1 MSYHFIDEIRV
12 YSRTGNTLLSL
23 GLLVFRYCAAL
34 GLGVILYSKIIEMQ
48 LIRYI
53 ILVFLV
59 VTAQIADA
67 QAVIN
72 GIALDAETH
81 EPIIGATIADAKHGK
96 VLTVSQADGTFT
108 IPKNNEVVLKISS
121 IGYKPLITA
130 PTANGHYLLQ
140 AEVSQLGE
148 VVVTAQENRGLTT
161 SSRIEKHAM
170 EHLQPSS
177 FADLLELLPGGRSHD
192 PSLSAPNN
200 IHIREISTGNSNYAT
215 SSLGTSFIIDG
226 APISTGANMQYLA
239 GAWDDMAT
247 SRDNTNAGVDMR
259 GISTDDIESVEIVRG
274 IPSVE
279 YGDLTS
285 GLVKIERRH
294 GGRDMKF
301 RLKADMGSKLFYAA
315 KDFEWEPKRLTLN
328 VSADF
333 LDAKADPRNRLENFK
348 RMTISTRLQKRWEKD
363 SYHLTFSS
371 NVDYSR
377 SLDNDKE
384 DIDQTY
390 SAEDSYRSSYNRFAV
405 MTALQFKT
413 KRPSWLKSADVTISA
428 SIEKDQI
435 ERTRLVQLSRMTV
448 APLSKEEGENDAYI
462 LPFKYIGHHEV
473 DGKPVNAFIKFN
485 ARLQIPSNTISNTL
499 LIGTDWNID
508 KNLGRGQVFDP
519 MKPVYTGISSRQRSL
534 KEIPANHRLSAY
546 AEESAKWPT
555 PIGSLE
561 LTAGIRATTLLNLDA
576 DYKMNGKLYW
586 DPRANIGYSLP
597 QLSLLGQPTFIRIA
611 AGIGQ
616 HTKMPTMEQ
625 LFPDLLYIDFIQLN
639 YYHDNPDYRRINL
652 MTYIANPRNTALEP
666 ARNLKKEVSIDINV
680 GGNRLAVTAFREK
693 MTSGFRMQSYYQ
705 TYQYKQY
712 DASGI
717 NAASLTS
724 QPRLE
729 DLPYTVI
736 NELAGYG
743 NYTNG
748 SMTLK
753 EGIEYTLETKRFPV
767 ILTRLTINGAYFRT
781 TYNNSIVDSYRPS
794 QVIDNR
800 QIQYVGLYANDDG
813 SVRESFNTNFTLDTD
828 VPRLKLGFSISAQ
841 CLWFTTSQRK
851 EISNYPVQYIAPD
864 GTIHDW
870 KDSDADDVYLRWL
883 VRDYTASQ
891 FEKNRVPFA
900 MNVNM
905 KVTKKLFDDRLHI
918 AMFCNKLW
926 DYTPDY
932 DSRGTTIRRHVTP
945 YFGLEMNIKL

>member
-1 MSYHFIDEIRV
+1 
-12 YSRTGNTLLSL
+12 
-23 GLLVFRYCAAL
+23 
-34 GLGVILYSKIIEMQ
+34 MQ

-53 ILVFLV
+53 ILVLSVLFL
-59 VTAQIADA
+59 QNADA
-67 QAVIN
+67 QSLIG
-72 GIALDAETH
+72 GIVLDAETL
-81 EPIIGATIADAKHGK
+81 EPVIGATVADAGRGK
-96 VLTVSQADGTFT
+96 VLTVTQADGTFG
-108 IPKNNEVVLKISS
+108 IPKNDDVRLKITS
-121 IGYKPLITA
+121 IGYKPLVTE
-130 PTANGHYLLQ
+130 PTTDGRYLLQ

-177 FADLLELLPGGRSHD
+177 FSDLLELIPGGRSSD
-192 PSLSAPNN
+192 PSLGAPNN

-259 GISTDDIESVEIVRG
+259 GISTDDIERVEIVRG

-279 YGDLTS
+279 FGDLTS
-285 GLVKIERRH
+285 GLVKIERRR
-294 GGRDMKF
+294 GGHDMKF

-315 KDFEWEPKRLTLN
+315 KDFEWAPRQLTLN
-328 VSADF
+328 LSADY
-333 LDAKADPRNRLENFK
+333 LDAKSDPRNRLENYK
-348 RMTISTRLQKRWEKD
+348 RVTISTRMQKRWERTN
-363 SYHLTFSS
+363 YGLTLSS
-371 NVDYSR
+371 NLDFSR

-390 SAEDSYRSSYNRFAV
+390 SAEDSYRSSYNRYALLN
-405 MTALQFKT
+405 TLQFKS
-413 KRPSWLKSADVTISA
+413 KRNAWLKSAEVTLSA
-428 SIEKDQI
+428 SLENDLI

-473 DGKPVNAFIKFN
+473 EGKPLNVYAKLN
-485 ARLQIPSNTISNTL
+485 ARLQIPNNRLSNTL
-499 LIGTDWNID
+499 LLGLDWNMD

-519 MKPVYTGISSRQRSL
+519 HTPVYTGISSRARSL
-534 KEIPANHRLSAY
+534 KDIPANHRLSAY
-546 AEESAKWPT
+546 AEESLKWPT
-555 PIGSLE
+555 AIGSLE
-561 LTAGIRATTLLNLDA
+561 VTAGIRGSMLLNLDA
-576 DYKMNGKLYW
+576 DYMMNGKLYW

-597 QLSLLGQPTFIRIA
+597 KLSVFGQPTFIRIA

-625 LFPDLLYIDFIQLN
+625 LFPDMLYIDFIQLN

-652 MTYIANPRNTALEP
+652 MTYIVNPRNTALEP
-666 ARNLKKEVSIDINV
+666 ARNLKKEVSLDINI
-680 GGNRLAVTAFREK
+680 GGNRLAITAFREK
-693 MTSGFRMQSYYQ
+693 MTSGFRMQSRYQ

-717 NAASLTS
+717 NAASLTA
-724 QPRLE
+724 QPRLDE
-729 DLPYTVI
+729 LPYTVI

-781 TYNNSIVDSYRPS
+781 TYDNSIVDSYRPS

-813 SVRESFNTNFTLDTD
+813 SVREAFNTNFTLDTD
-828 VPRLKLGFSISAQ
+828 VPRLKLGFSVSAQ
-841 CLWFTTSQRK
+841 CMWFTTSQRK

-864 GTIHDW
+864 GSIHDW
-870 KDSDADDVYLRWL
+870 QDSDADDLYLRWL
-883 VRDYTASQ
+883 VRDYTSSQ
-891 FEKNRVPFA
+891 FEKSRVPFA
-900 MNVNM
+900 MNMNM
-905 KVTKKLFDDRLHI
+905 KVTKKLFDDRLHV

>member
-1 MSYHFIDEIRV
+1 
-12 YSRTGNTLLSL
+12 
-23 GLLVFRYCAAL
+23 
-34 GLGVILYSKIIEMQ
+34 MQ

-53 ILVFLV
+53 ILALLV
-59 VTAQIADA
+59 LNIQLADA
-67 QAVIN
+67 QTLIN
-72 GIALDAETH
+72 GIVLDSETM
-81 EPIIGATIADAKHGK
+81 EPIIGATVADAKKGK
-96 VLTVSQADGTFT
+96 ALTVTQADGSFA
-108 IPKNNEVVLKISS
+108 IPKNNEVELRITS
-121 IGYKPLITA
+121 IGYKPLVTA
-130 PTANGHYLLQ
+130 IKSDGRYLLQ

-177 FADLLELLPGGRSHD
+177 FSDLLELIPGGRSID
-192 PSLSAPNN
+192 PSLSTPNN

-239 GAWDDMAT
+239 GSWDDMAT

-259 GISTDDIESVEIVRG
+259 SIATDDIERVEIIRG

-285 GLVKIERRH
+285 GLVKIERRR
-294 GGRDMKF
+294 GGHDMKF

-315 KDFEWEPKRLTLN
+315 KDFEWEQHSLTLN
-328 VSADF
+328 LSADY
-333 LDAKADPRNRLENFK
+333 LDAKADPRNRLENYK
-348 RMTISTRLQKRWEKD
+348 RVTISTRLQKQWEQTD
-363 SYHLTFSS
+363 YMLTFSS
-371 NVDYSR
+371 NIDFSR

-384 DIDQTY
+384 DIDQSY
-390 SAEDSYRSSYNRFAV
+390 SAEDSYRSSYNRYALL
-405 MTALQFKT
+405 TALQFKM
-413 KRPSWLKSADVTISA
+413 KRSSWLKSADLTVSTSL
-428 SIEKDQI
+428 ENDLI

-462 LPFKYIGHHEV
+462 LPYKYIGHHEV
-473 DGKPVNAFIKFN
+473 EGKPVNAYVKLN
-485 ARLQIPSNTISNTL
+485 ARLQIPNNRVSNSL
-499 LIGTDWNID
+499 LLGADWNLD
-508 KNLGRGQVFDP
+508 KNLGRGQMFDP

-534 KEIPANHRLSAY
+534 KEIPANHRLSVY
-546 AEESAKWPT
+546 AEENVKWPT
-555 PIGSLE
+555 SIGSLE
-561 LTAGIRATTLLNLDA
+561 LTAGIRATTLLNIDTEYA
-576 DYKMNGKLYW
+576 MKGKLYW
-586 DPRANIGYSLP
+586 DPRINVGYSLP
-597 QLSLLGQPTFIRIA
+597 KLSLFGQPSFIRIA

-625 LFPDLLYIDFIQLN
+625 LFPDMLYIDFIQLN

-652 MTYIANPRNTALEP
+652 MTYIVNPRNTALEP
-666 ARNLKKEVSIDINV
+666 ARNLKKEVSIDINI

-693 MTSGFRMQSYYQ
+693 MTSGFRMQSYYR

-717 NAASLTS
+717 EAASLTA
-724 QPRLE
+724 QPNLS

-753 EGIEYTLETKRFPV
+753 EGIEYTLESKRFPV

-781 TYNNSIVDSYRPS
+781 TYDNSIVDSYRPS

-828 VPRLKLGFSISAQ
+828 VPRLKLGFSLSAQ

-864 GTIHDW
+864 GSIHEW
-870 KDSDADDVYLRWL
+870 REGDADDMYLRWL
-883 VRDYTASQ
+883 VRDYTSSQ

-926 DYTPDY
+926 AYTLDY

>member
-1 MSYHFIDEIRV
+1 MH
-12 YSRTGNTLLSL
+12 
-23 GLLVFRYCAAL
+23 
-34 GLGVILYSKIIEMQ
+34 
-48 LIRYI
+48 LIRNI
-53 ILVFLV
+53 ILFLSILSV
-59 VTAQIADA
+59 QFADA
-67 QAVIN
+67 QSIIS
-72 GIALDAETH
+72 GIVLDAETL
-81 EPIIGATIADAKHGK
+81 EPVIGATIANAKLGK
-96 VLTVSQADGTFT
+96 ALTVTQTDGSFS
-108 IPKNNEVVLKISS
+108 IPKNNDVQLRITS
-121 IGYKPLITA
+121 IGYKPLVTA
-130 PTANGHYLLQ
+130 PTRDGRYLLH
-140 AEVSQLGE
+140 AEISQLGE

-177 FADLLELLPGGRSHD
+177 FSDLLELLPGGRSHD

-200 IHIREISTGNSNYAT
+200 IHIREIAIGSSNYAT
-215 SSLGTSFIIDG
+215 SSLGTSFVIDG
-226 APISTGANMQYLA
+226 APISTNANMQFLA

-259 GISTDDIESVEIVRG
+259 GISTDDIQSVEIVRG

-285 GLVKIERRH
+285 GLVKIERRR
-294 GGRDMKF
+294 GGHDLKF
-301 RLKADMGSKLFYAA
+301 RLKADMGSKLLYGA
-315 KDFEWEPKRLTLN
+315 KDFEWEKRYLTLN
-328 VSADF
+328 ISADY
-333 LDAKADPRNRLENFK
+333 LDAKADPRNRLENYK
-348 RMTISTRLQKRWEKD
+348 RMTFSTRMQKRWEKKD
-363 SYHLTFSS
+363 YSLTLSS
-371 NVDYSR
+371 NIDFSR

-390 SAEDSYRSSYNRFAV
+390 SAEDSYKSSYNRYALLN
-405 MTALQFKT
+405 ALQFKS
-413 KRPSWLKSADVTISA
+413 KQNSWFKSAEMTVSA
-428 SIEKDQI
+428 SLENDLI

-473 DGKPVNAFIKFN
+473 EGKPLNVYAKLN
-485 ARLQIPSNTISNTL
+485 ARLQVPNNRLSNTL
-499 LIGTDWNID
+499 LLGVDWNLD

-519 MKPVYTGISSRQRSL
+519 HTPVYTSISSRARSL

-546 AEESAKWPT
+546 AEERLKWPT
-555 PIGSLE
+555 PIGTLE
-561 LTAGIRATTLLNLDA
+561 ATAGIRGTTLLNLDA
-576 DYKMNGKLYW
+576 EYKMNGKLYW
-586 DPRANIGYSLP
+586 DPRVNIGYSLP
-597 QLSLLGQPTFIRIA
+597 KLSLFGQPTFIRIA

-652 MTYIANPRNTALEP
+652 MTYVVNPRNTALEP
-666 ARNLKKEVSIDINV
+666 ARNLKKELSLDINI
-680 GGNRLAVTAFREK
+680 GGNRLAITAFREK

-717 NAASLTS
+717 NAASLTA
-724 QPRLE
+724 QPSLNE
-729 DLPYTVI
+729 LPFTII

-753 EGIEYTLETKRFPV
+753 EGIEYTIETKRFPV
-767 ILTRLTINGAYFRT
+767 VLTRLTINGAYFRT

-813 SVRESFNTNFTLDTD
+813 SVREAFNTNFTLDTD
-828 VPRLKLGFSISAQ
+828 VPRLKLGFSLSAQ
-841 CLWFTTSQRK
+841 CLWFTSSQRK
-851 EISNYPVQYIAPD
+851 EVSNYPVQYIAPD
-864 GTIHDW
+864 GSIHDW
-870 KDSDADDVYLRWL
+870 QDSDASDMYLRWL
-883 VRDYTASQ
+883 VRDYTPSQ

-905 KVTKKLFDDRLHI
+905 KVTKKLFDDRLYV

>member
-1 MSYHFIDEIRV
+1 
-12 YSRTGNTLLSL
+12 L
-23 GLLVFRYCAAL
+23 AAQ
-34 GLGVILYSKIIEMQ
+34 V
-48 LIRYI
+48 
-53 ILVFLV
+53 
-59 VTAQIADA
+59 ADA
-67 QAVIN
+67 QALIRGTV
-72 GIALDAETH
+72 LDAETL
-81 EPIIGATIADAKHGK
+81 EPVIGATITDVKQGK
-96 VLTVSQADGTFT
+96 ALTVTQADGTFA
-108 IPKNNEVVLKISS
+108 IPKNNEVKLRISS
-121 IGYKPLITA
+121 IGYKSLVTA
-130 PTANGHYLLQ
+130 PTADGRYLLH

-161 SSRIEKHAM
+161 SSKIEKHAM

-177 FADLLELLPGGRSHD
+177 FSDLLELIPGGRSID
-192 PSLSAPNN
+192 PSLSTPNN

-285 GLVKIERRH
+285 GLVKIERRR
-294 GGRDMKF
+294 GGHDMKF
-301 RLKADMGSKLFYAA
+301 RLKADMGSKLLYAA
-315 KDFEWEPKRLTLN
+315 KDFEWDKRHLTLN
-328 VSADF
+328 VSADY
-333 LDAKADPRNRLENFK
+333 LDAKADPRNRLENYK
-348 RMTISTRLQKRWEKD
+348 RMTFSSRMQKRWEKED
-363 SYHLTFSS
+363 YSLTLSS
-371 NVDYSR
+371 NIDFSR

-384 DIDQTY
+384 DVDQTY
-390 SAEDSYRSSYNRFAV
+390 SAEDSYKSSYNRY
-405 MTALQFKT
+405 ALLNALKYKSKQN
-413 KRPSWLKSADVTISA
+413 SWLKSAELTVSA
-428 SIEKDQI
+428 SLEKDQI

-473 DGKPVNAFIKFN
+473 EGKPVNAYAKLN
-485 ARLQIPSNTISNTL
+485 TRLQIPNNRLSNTL
-499 LIGTDWNID
+499 LLGVDWNLD

-519 MKPVYTGISSRQRSL
+519 PTPVYTSISSRSRSL

-546 AEESAKWPT
+546 AEENLKWPT
-555 PIGSLE
+555 AIGTFE
-561 LTAGIRATTLLNLDA
+561 ATAGIRGTMLLNLDA
-576 DYKMNGKLYW
+576 DYTMNGKVYW
-586 DPRANIGYSLP
+586 DPRVNIGYTLP
-597 QLSLLGQPTFIRIA
+597 RLSIFGKPTFIRFA
-611 AGIGQ
+611 GGIGQ

-652 MTYIANPRNTALEP
+652 MTYIVNPRNTALEP
-666 ARNLKKEVSIDINV
+666 ARNLKKEVSLDINI

-693 MTSGFRMQSYYQ
+693 MTSGFRMQSYYR
-705 TYQYKQY
+705 TFQYKQY

-717 NAASLTS
+717 NAASLTG
-724 QPRLE
+724 QPNLD
-729 DLPYTVI
+729 DLPFTLI

-781 TYNNSIVDSYRPS
+781 TYDNSIVDSYRPS

-828 VPRLKLGFSISAQ
+828 VPRLKLGFSFSAQ
-841 CLWFTTSQRK
+841 CLWSSTSQRK
-851 EISNYPVQYIAPD
+851 EVSNYPVQYIAPD
-864 GTIHDW
+864 GSIHDW
-870 KDSDADDVYLRWL
+870 QDSDADDMYLRWL
-883 VRDYTASQ
+883 DRDFTPSL

-905 KVTKKLFDDRLHI
+905 KVTKKLFEDRLHV

-926 DYTPDY
+926 AYTPDY

>member
-1 MSYHFIDEIRV
+1 MHFYRLII
-12 YSRTGNTLLSL
+12 LSL
-23 GLLVFRYCAAL
+23 S
-34 GLGVILYSKIIEMQ
+34 ILII
-48 LIRYI
+48 
-53 ILVFLV
+53 
-59 VTAQIADA
+59 QIANA
-67 QAVIN
+67 QALTT
-72 GIALDAETH
+72 GIVLDAETL
-81 EPIIGATIADAKHGK
+81 EPVIGATVSDAKQGK
-96 VLTVSQADGTFT
+96 TITVTQSDGSFN
-108 IPKNNEVVLKISS
+108 IPKNNEVRLKITS
-121 IGYKPLITA
+121 IGYKPLVTSIT
-130 PTANGHYLLQ
+130 PDGRYLLQ
-140 AEVSQLGE
+140 AQMSQLGE

-161 SSRIEKHAM
+161 SSTIEKHAM

-177 FADLLELLPGGRSHD
+177 FADLLELIPGGRSVD
-192 PSLSAPNN
+192 PSLSVPNN
-200 IHIREISTGNSNYAT
+200 IHIREIPIESSNYST

-226 APISTGANMQYLA
+226 APISTNANMQYLA

-247 SRDNTNAGVDMR
+247 SRDNTNSGVDMR
-259 GISTDDIESVEIVRG
+259 GISTDDIERVEIVRG

-285 GLVKIERRH
+285 GLVKIERRR
-294 GGRDMKF
+294 GGHNLKM

-315 KDFEWEPKRLTLN
+315 KDFEWSPKRLTLN
-328 VSADF
+328 LSADY
-333 LDAKADPRNRLENFK
+333 LDAKADPRNRLENYK
-348 RMTISTRLQKRWEKD
+348 RVTVSTRLQKRWEKEN
-363 SYHLTFSS
+363 HTLTFSS
-371 NVDYSR
+371 NLDFSR

-390 SAEDSYRSSYNRFAV
+390 SAEDSYKSSYSRYAL
-405 MTALQFKT
+405 MTSLQFKS
-413 KRPSWLKSADVTISA
+413 KRGMWLKSAELTIS
-428 SIEKDQI
+428 SSVEKDLI

-462 LPFKYIGHHEV
+462 LPYKYIGHHEV
-473 DGKPVNAFIKFN
+473 EGKPLNAFVKLN
-485 ARLQIPSNTISNTL
+485 ARLQIPSNAVSNTL
-499 LIGTDWNID
+499 LVGTDWNLD

-519 MKPVYTGISSRQRSL
+519 LKPVYTGISSRARSL
-534 KEIPANHRLSAY
+534 KDIPANHRLSAY
-546 AEESAKWPT
+546 AEESLKWPIA
-555 PIGSLE
+555 IGTVE
-561 LTAGIRATTLLNLDA
+561 ITAGIRATMLMNLDDA
-576 DYKMNGKLYW
+576 YKMNGKFYW
-586 DPRANIGYSLP
+586 DPRVNIGYSLP
-597 QLSLLGQPTFIRIA
+597 QLAVMGQPAFIRLA
-611 AGIGQ
+611 AGIGK
-616 HTKMPTMEQ
+616 HTKTPTMEQ

-652 MTYIANPRNTALEP
+652 MTYIVNPRNTGLEP
-666 ARNLKKEVSIDINV
+666 ARNLKKELSLDINI
-680 GGNRLAVTAFREK
+680 GGNRLAITAFREK

-717 NAASLTS
+717 IAAQLTG
-724 QPRLE
+724 QPLLS

-736 NELAGYG
+736 NKLAGYG

-753 EGIEYTLETKRFPV
+753 EGIEYTIETKRFPV
-767 ILTRLTINGAYFRT
+767 VLTRLTINGAYLRT

-794 QVIDNR
+794 RVIDNR
-800 QIQYVGLYANDDG
+800 QIQYVGLYADDDG

-828 VPRLKLGFSISAQ
+828 VPRLKLGFSLSAQ

-851 EISNYPVQYIAPD
+851 QVSNYPVQYIAPD
-864 GTIHDW
+864 GSIHDW
-870 KDSDADDVYLRWL
+870 QSSDADDVYLRWL
-883 VRDYTASQ
+883 VRDYTPSQ

-905 KVTKKLFDDRLHI
+905 KVTKKLFDDRLHV

>member
-1 MSYHFIDEIRV
+1 MHIIRIIII
-12 YSRTGNTLLSL
+12 LLSVL
-23 GLLVFRYCAAL
+23 SIQSV
-34 GLGVILYSKIIEMQ
+34 
-48 LIRYI
+48 
-53 ILVFLV
+53 
-59 VTAQIADA
+59 DA
-67 QAVIN
+67 QALISGTV
-72 GIALDAETH
+72 LDAETL
-81 EPIIGATIADAKHGK
+81 EPVVGATIADAKRGK
-96 VLTVSQADGTFT
+96 VITVTNADGTFGL
-108 IPKNNEVVLKISS
+108 PKNDEVLQLKISS
-121 IGYKPLITA
+121 IGYKTLLAKPV
-130 PTANGHYLLQ
+130 PEGRYLLQ

-161 SSRIEKHAM
+161 SSKIEKHAM

-177 FADLLELLPGGRSHD
+177 FSDLLELIPGGRSID
-192 PSLSAPNN
+192 PSLSVPNN
-200 IHIREISTGNSNYAT
+200 IHIREISSGNSNYAT
-215 SSLGTSFIIDG
+215 SSLGTSFVIDG
-226 APISTGANMQYLA
+226 APISTNANMQYLA
-239 GAWDDMAT
+239 GAWDDAAT

-285 GLVKIERRH
+285 GLVKIERRR
-294 GGRDMKF
+294 GGHNLKF
-301 RLKADMGSKLFYAA
+301 RLKADMGSKLLYGA
-315 KDFEWEPKRLTLN
+315 KDFEWEKRHLTWNL
-328 VSADF
+328 SADY
-333 LDAKADPRNRLENFK
+333 LDAKADPRNRLENYK
-348 RMTISTRLQKRWEKD
+348 RVTLSSRLRKKWVHND
-363 SYHLTFSS
+363 DYSLTLSSNLDFSS
-371 NVDYSR
+371 
-377 SLDNDKE
+377 SLDNDKQ

-390 SAEDSYRSSYNRFAV
+390 SAEDSYRSSYNRY
-405 MTALQFKT
+405 ALSNVLQYKSMQG
-413 KRPSWLKSADVTISA
+413 SWLKSAEVTVAA
-428 SIEKDQI
+428 SLENDLI
-435 ERTRLVQLSRMTV
+435 ERTRLVQLSRMTI

-473 DGKPVNAFIKFN
+473 EGMPLNVFAKMN
-485 ARLQIPSNTISNTL
+485 ARVQIPNNRLSNTL
-499 LIGTDWNID
+499 LLGVEWNMD
-508 KNLGRGQVFDP
+508 KNMGRGQVFDP
-519 MKPVYTGISSRQRSL
+519 HTPVYTGISSRARSL
-534 KEIPANHRLSAY
+534 KQIPANHRLSAY
-546 AEESAKWPT
+546 AEESLKWPT
-555 PIGSLE
+555 AIGSLE
-561 LTAGIRATTLLNLDA
+561 VTAGIRATTLLNLNA
-576 DYKMNGKLYW
+576 GYTMNGKLYW
-586 DPRANIGYSLP
+586 DPRVNMGYTLP
-597 QLSLLGQPTFIRIA
+597 KLTVFGQPTFIRIA
-611 AGIGQ
+611 GGIGQ

-652 MTYIANPRNTALEP
+652 MTYIVNPRNTALEP
-666 ARNLKKEVSIDINV
+666 ARNLKKELSLDINI
-680 GGNRLAVTAFREK
+680 GGNRLAITAFREK
-693 MTSGFRMQSYYQ
+693 MTSGFRMQSYYR
-705 TYQYKQY
+705 TFQYKQY

-724 QPRLE
+724 QPSLDE
-729 DLPYTVI
+729 LPYTVI

-767 ILTRLTINGAYFRT
+767 VLTRLTINGAYFRT

-800 QIQYVGLYANDDG
+800 QIQYVGLYDGDDG

-828 VPRLKLGFSISAQ
+828 VPRLKLGFSLSAQ

-851 EISNYPVQYIAPD
+851 EVSKYPVQYISPD
-864 GTIHDW
+864 GSIHDW
-870 KDSDADDVYLRWL
+870 QESDAADMYLRWL
-883 VRDYTASQ
+883 VRDYTPSL

-905 KVTKKLFDDRLHI
+905 KVTKKLFDDRLHV

>member
-1 MSYHFIDEIRV
+1 
-12 YSRTGNTLLSL
+12 
-23 GLLVFRYCAAL
+23 
-34 GLGVILYSKIIEMQ
+34 MQ

-53 ILVFLV
+53 ILFLLV
-59 VTAQIADA
+59 LAVQVADA
-67 QAVIN
+67 QALTRGTV
-72 GIALDAETH
+72 LDAETL
-81 EPIIGATIADAKHGK
+81 EPVIGATIADAKLGK
-96 VLTVSQADGTFT
+96 ALTVTQADGTFA
-108 IPKNNEVVLKISS
+108 IPKNNETQLRISC
-121 IGYKPLITA
+121 IGYKALVCA
-130 PTANGHYLLQ
+130 PVANGRYLLH

-177 FADLLELLPGGRSHD
+177 FADLLELIPGGRSVD

-215 SSLGTSFIIDG
+215 SSLGTSFVIDG
-226 APISTGANMQYLA
+226 APISTNANMQYLA
-239 GAWDDMAT
+239 GAWDAAAT
-247 SRDNTNAGVDMR
+247 NRDNTNAGVDMR
-259 GISTDDIESVEIVRG
+259 GISTDDIERVEIVRG

-285 GLVKIERRH
+285 GLVKIERRR
-294 GGRDMKF
+294 GGHDLKF

-315 KDFEWEPKRLTLN
+315 KDFEWDQRHLTFNL
-328 VSADF
+328 SADY
-333 LDAKADPRNRLENFK
+333 LDAKADPRNRLENYK
-348 RMTISTRLQKRWEKD
+348 RMTLSGRLQKRWERED
-363 SYHLTFSS
+363 YHLTFST
-371 NVDYSR
+371 NIDYTR

-384 DIDQTY
+384 DVDQTY
-390 SAEDSYRSSYNRFAV
+390 TAEDSYKSSYNRMALL
-405 MTALQFKT
+405 TALQLKT
-413 KRPSWLKSADVTISA
+413 KRSSWLKGTELTVSTSLENDL
-428 SIEKDQI
+428 I

-462 LPFKYIGHHEV
+462 LPFKYVGHHEV
-473 DGKPVNAFIKFN
+473 EGKPVNAFVKLN
-485 ARLQIPSNTISNTL
+485 ARLQIPNNTVSNTL
-499 LIGTDWNID
+499 LIGTDWNLD

-519 MKPVYTGISSRQRSL
+519 YKPVYTGISSRQREL

-546 AEESAKWPT
+546 AEENVKWPT
-555 PIGSLE
+555 AIGTWE
-561 LTAGIRATTLLNLDA
+561 MTAGVRATSMLNLSD
-576 DYKMNGKLYW
+576 DYTMNGKLYW
-586 DPRANIGYSLP
+586 DPRVNIGYTLP
-597 QLSLLGQPTFIRIA
+597 RLTVFGQPTFVRLA

-652 MTYIANPRNTALEP
+652 MTYIVNPRNTALEP
-666 ARNLKKEVSIDINV
+666 ARNLKKELSLDINI
-680 GGNRLAVTAFREK
+680 GGNRLAVTAFRER
-693 MTSGFRMQSYYQ
+693 MTSGFRMQSYYK
-705 TYQYKQY
+705 TFQYKQY

-717 NAASLTS
+717 NAASLS
-724 QPRLE
+724 GQPNLN
-729 DLPYTVI
+729 DLPYTLI
-736 NELAGYG
+736 NELGGYG

-753 EGIEYTLETKRFPV
+753 EGVEYTIETKRFPV

-781 TYNNSIVDSYRPS
+781 TYDNSIVDSYRPS

-851 EISNYPVQYIAPD
+851 EVSNYPVQYIAPD
-864 GTIHDW
+864 GSIHDW
-870 KDSDADDVYLRWL
+870 QDSDADDLYLRWL
-883 VRDYTASQ
+883 VRDYTSSL

>member
-1 MSYHFIDEIRV
+1 
-12 YSRTGNTLLSL
+12 
-23 GLLVFRYCAAL
+23 
-34 GLGVILYSKIIEMQ
+34 MQ
-48 LIRYI
+48 LIKYI
-53 ILVFLV
+53 ILALSVLA
-59 VTAQIADA
+59 AQIADA
-67 QAVIN
+67 QVVHK
-72 GIALDAETH
+72 GIVLDGETL
-81 EPIIGATIADAKHGK
+81 EPVVGATIADARQGK
-96 VLTVSQADGTFT
+96 VLTVTQTDGTFG
-108 IPKNNEVVLKISS
+108 IPKNDEALIKISS
-121 IGYKPLITA
+121 IGYKVLVTA
-130 PTANGHYLLQ
+130 PRADGRYLLQ

-177 FADLLELLPGGRSHD
+177 FADILELLPGGRSID
-192 PSLSAPNN
+192 PSLDAPNN

-226 APISTGANMQYLA
+226 APVSTNANMQYLA

-247 SRDNTNAGVDMR
+247 KRDNTNAGVDMR
-259 GISTDDIESVEIVRG
+259 TISTDDIERVEIVRG

-285 GLVKIERRH
+285 GLVKIERRR
-294 GGRDMKF
+294 GGHDIKL

-315 KDFEWEPKRLTLN
+315 KDFEWEPRCLSLN
-328 VSADF
+328 LSADY
-333 LDAKADPRNRLENFK
+333 LDAKADPRNSYENYQRLSF
-348 RMTISTRLQKRWEKD
+348 STRLHKAWERD
-363 SYHLTFSS
+363 DYRIAFTS
-371 NVDYSR
+371 NLDFTK

-384 DIDQTY
+384 DVDQTY
-390 SAEDSYRSSYNRFAV
+390 SGEDSYRSSYDRYALLS
-405 MTALQFKT
+405 ALQFKM
-413 KRPSWLKSADVTISA
+413 KRSSWFKSVDLSFSA
-428 SIEKDQI
+428 SLQNDVI
-435 ERTRLVQLSRMTV
+435 ERTRLVQLSRMTI
-448 APLSKEEGENDAYI
+448 APMSKEEGENDAYI
-462 LPFKYIGHHEV
+462 LPYKYIGYHRVE
-473 DGKPVNAFIKFN
+473 GKPLNAYTKLN
-485 ARLQIPSNTISNTL
+485 ARMQIPNNTISNTL
-499 LIGTDWNID
+499 LIGADWNMD

-519 MKPVYTGISSRQRSL
+519 KTPAYAGTSTRQRSL
-534 KEIPANHRLSAY
+534 KDIPANHRMSFY
-546 AEESAKWPT
+546 AEESLKWPST
-555 PIGSLE
+555 IGSLE
-561 LTAGIRATTLLNLDA
+561 MTAGIRSTAMLNLERN
-576 DYKMNGKLYW
+576 YKMNGKLYW
-586 DPRANIGYSLP
+586 DPRVTVGYSLP
-597 QLSLLGQPTFIRIA
+597 RLTVFGKPTFVRLS

-652 MTYIANPRNTALEP
+652 MTYVVNPRNTALEP
-666 ARNLKKEVSIDINV
+666 ARNLKKEITLDINV

-693 MTSGFRMQSYYQ
+693 MTSGFRTQSYYQ

-717 NAASLTS
+717 EAAALTS
-724 QPRLE
+724 QPSVE
-729 DLPYTVI
+729 NLPFTVI

-753 EGIEYTLETKRFPV
+753 EGIEYTLETRRFPV
-767 ILTRLTINGAYFRT
+767 IMTRLTINGAYFRT
-781 TYNNSIVDSYRPS
+781 TYDNSIVDSYRPS

-813 SVRESFNTNFTLDTD
+813 SVRQSFNTNFTLDTD
-828 VPRLKLGFSISAQ
+828 VQKLKLGFSLSAQ

-851 EISNYPVQYIAPD
+851 PVNNYPVQYIAPD
-864 GTIHDW
+864 GTIHQW
-870 KDSDADDVYLRWL
+870 QDSDADDMYLRWL
-883 VRDYTASQ
+883 VRDYSPSQ
-891 FEKNRVPFA
+891 FEENRVPLA
-900 MNVNM
+900 INVNM

-918 AMFCNKLW
+918 AMFCNKLL

-932 DSRGTTIRRHVTP
+932 DSRGTIIRRHVTP

>member
-1 MSYHFIDEIRV
+1 
-12 YSRTGNTLLSL
+12 
-23 GLLVFRYCAAL
+23 
-34 GLGVILYSKIIEMQ
+34 MQ
-48 LIRYI
+48 LIRSI
-53 ILVFLV
+53 ILTLSLL
-59 VTAQIADA
+59 TAQIADA
-67 QAVIN
+67 QLVIH
-72 GIALDAETH
+72 GTVLDAETL
-81 EPIIGATIADAKHGK
+81 EPVIGATITDVRQGK
-96 VLTVSQADGTFT
+96 AITVTQADGTFS
-108 IPKNNEVVLKISS
+108 IPKNNEVLLRISS
-121 IGYKPLITA
+121 IGYKSLVTSPSA
-130 PTANGHYLLQ
+130 DGRYLLQ

-161 SSRIEKHAM
+161 SSKIEKHAM

-177 FADLLELLPGGRSHD
+177 FSDLLELIPGGRSID
-192 PSLSAPNN
+192 PSLSTPNN
-200 IHIREISTGNSNYAT
+200 IHLREISTGNSNYAT

-226 APISTGANMQYLA
+226 APISTGANMQYIA

-285 GLVKIERRH
+285 GLVKIERRR
-294 GGRDMKF
+294 GGHDMKF
-301 RLKADMGSKLFYAA
+301 RLKADMGSKLLYAA
-315 KDFEWEPKRLTLN
+315 KDFEWERHHLTLN
-328 VSADF
+328 VSADY
-333 LDAKADPRNRLENFK
+333 LDAKADPRNRLENYK
-348 RMTISTRLQKRWEKD
+348 RVTLSTRLQKRWERTD
-363 SYHLTFSS
+363 YSLALSS
-371 NVDYSR
+371 NIDFSR

-390 SAEDSYRSSYNRFAV
+390 SAEDSYRSSYNRYALLN
-405 MTALQFKT
+405 ALQYKS
-413 KRPSWLKSADVTISA
+413 KQNSWLKSAELTVST
-428 SIEKDQI
+428 SIENDLI

-462 LPFKYIGHHEV
+462 LPFRYIGHHEV
-473 DGKPVNAFIKFN
+473 EGKPLNAFVKLN
-485 ARLQIPSNTISNTL
+485 ARVQIPNNLVSNSL
-499 LIGTDWNID
+499 LLGADWNLD

-519 MKPVYTGISSRQRSL
+519 TTPVYTGISSRQRSL

-546 AEESAKWPT
+546 AEENIKWPT
-555 PIGSLE
+555 SIGSLE
-561 LTAGIRATTLLNLDA
+561 LTAGVRGTTLLNLES

-586 DPRANIGYSLP
+586 DPRVNVGYSLP
-597 QLSLLGQPTFIRIA
+597 RLSLFGQPTFIRIS

-652 MTYIANPRNTALEP
+652 MTYIVNPRNTALEP

-693 MTSGFRMQSYYQ
+693 MISGFRMQSYYQ

-717 NAASLTS
+717 DAASLTG
-724 QPRLE
+724 QPLLS
-729 DLPYTVI
+729 DLPFTTI

-753 EGIEYTLETKRFPV
+753 EGIEYTLETKRFPL

-800 QIQYVGLYANDDG
+800 QIQYVGLYADDDG

-841 CLWFTTSQRK
+841 CLWFTSSQRK
-851 EISNYPVQYIAPD
+851 EVSNYPVQYIAPD
-864 GTIHDW
+864 GSIHDW
-870 KDSDADDVYLRWL
+870 QASDADDLYLRWL
-883 VRDYTASQ
+883 VRDYSSSQ

-900 MNVNM
+900 MNLNM

-945 YFGLEMNIKL
+945 YFGLEMNIKI

>member
-1 MSYHFIDEIRV
+1 
-12 YSRTGNTLLSL
+12 
-23 GLLVFRYCAAL
+23 
-34 GLGVILYSKIIEMQ
+34 MQ
-48 LIRYI
+48 LIRHI
-53 ILVFLV
+53 ILALLILATQV
-59 VTAQIADA
+59 ADA
-67 QAVIN
+67 QALIRGSV
-72 GIALDAETH
+72 LDAETK
-81 EPIIGATIADAKHGK
+81 EPVIGATIADAKNGK
-96 VLTVSQADGTFT
+96 ALTVTQADGTFA
-108 IPKNNEVVLKISS
+108 IPKNNEVVLRITS
-121 IGYKPLITA
+121 IGYKPLVTA
-130 PTANGHYLLQ
+130 ATPDGHYLLQ

-177 FADLLELLPGGRSHD
+177 FSDLLELIPGGRSID
-192 PSLSAPNN
+192 PSLSTPNN

-226 APISTGANMQYLA
+226 APISTGANMQYLV

-259 GISTDDIESVEIVRG
+259 GIATDDIERVEIVRG

-285 GLVKIERRH
+285 GLVKIERRR
-294 GGRDMKF
+294 GGHDMKF

-315 KDFEWEPKRLTLN
+315 KDFEWEQHKFTLN
-328 VSADF
+328 MSADY
-333 LDAKADPRNRLENFK
+333 LDAKADPRNRLENYK
-348 RMTISTRLQKRWEKD
+348 RVTISTRLQKQWEQTD
-363 SYHLTFSS
+363 YRLTFSS
-371 NVDYSR
+371 NIDFSR

-390 SAEDSYRSSYNRFAV
+390 SAEDSYRSSYNRYALL
-405 MTALQFKT
+405 TALQLKM
-413 KRPSWLKSADVTISA
+413 KRPSWLKSADLTVSTSL
-428 SIEKDQI
+428 ENDLI

-473 DGKPVNAFIKFN
+473 EGKPVNAYIKLN
-485 ARLQIPSNTISNTL
+485 ARLQIPNNTVSNSL
-499 LIGTDWNID
+499 LLGADWNLD

-546 AEESAKWPT
+546 AEENVKWPT
-555 PIGSLE
+555 SIGTLE
-561 LTAGIRATTLLNLDA
+561 LTAGIRATTLLNLNA
-576 DYKMNGKLYW
+576 GYAMKGKLYW
-586 DPRANIGYSLP
+586 DPRINIGYSLP
-597 QLSLLGQPTFIRIA
+597 KLTLCGQPTFIRIA

-625 LFPDLLYIDFIQLN
+625 LFPDMLYIDFIQLN

-652 MTYIANPRNTALEP
+652 MTYIVNPRNTALEP
-666 ARNLKKEVSIDINV
+666 ARNLKKEASIDINI

-717 NAASLTS
+717 EAASLMA
-724 QPRLE
+724 QPNLS

-753 EGIEYTLETKRFPV
+753 EGIEYTFETKRFPV

-828 VPRLKLGFSISAQ
+828 VPRLKLGFSLSAQ

-851 EISNYPVQYIAPD
+851 EVNNYPVQYIAPD
-864 GTIHDW
+864 GSIHEW
-870 KDSDADDVYLRWL
+870 SEGDADDLYLRWL
-883 VRDYTASQ
+883 VRDYTPSL

-905 KVTKKLFDDRLHI
+905 KVTKKLFDDRLHV

-926 DYTPDY
+926 AYTPDY